1 MTRDT
6 LPGEDRMADG
16 IGARTPAER
25 RAATLLARLVDS
37 RGPVPVSALALSV
50 REYSDLDPEEA
61 DAAVGADID
70 RLRGL
75 GLVIDRL
82 RDGETV
88 AYSIADA
95 SWQHKPLVLDDEDRR
110 LLSRAAEI
118 AGPPAPGSN
127 VARGLASVAGD
138 TPEQHP
144 GAVAVSLS
152 PRDPSAAARAG
163 SYSRL
168 HRLAGLM
175 AKRRTAA
182 FGYPAADGEMRE
194 RHLEIYGLGA
204 SQGVWFAVG
213 VEPGGD
219 VTRAFAVAVMRG
231 PVEALTDPG
240 SYEIP
245 EDFDTTA
252 FLALPWRAG
261 PDPVPATVRFDSEL
275 AAFMSMYLD
284 GLPLR
289 GLDDGEL
296 EADLSVGDLERFVH
310 WVLAYGRHARI
321 TSPPEAIDRA
331 TRVLEEVAARHA

>member
-1 MTRDT
+1 
-6 LPGEDRMADG
+6 MADG
-16 IGARTPAER
+16 TGARTPAER

-37 RGPVPVSALALSV
+37 RGPVSVSALALSV
-50 REYSDLDPEEA
+50 REYAELDPEEA
-61 DAAVGADID
+61 DAAVSADID

-75 GLVIDRL
+75 GLVIDRM
-82 RDGETV
+82 RDGET
-88 AYSIADA
+88 ATYSIADA
-95 SWQHKPLVLDDEDRR
+95 SWQHKPLVLDDADRR
-110 LLSRAAEI
+110 LLAKAAEI
-118 AGPPAPGSN
+118 AGPPEPGSN
-127 VARGLASVAGD
+127 LARGLASVAGD
-138 TPEQHP
+138 IPEQHP
-144 GAVAVSLS
+144 GAVTVSLS

-175 AKRRTAA
+175 AKRRTSV
-182 FGYPAADGEMRE
+182 FGYPTADGTMRE
-194 RHLEIYGLGA
+194 RHLDIYGLGA

-219 VTRAFAVAVMRG
+219 VTKAFAVAVMRG
-231 PVEALTDPG
+231 PVEALDDADP
-240 SYEIP
+240 YEIP
-245 EDFDTTA
+245 EEYDTTA

-289 GLDDGEL
+289 ALDDGEL
-296 EADLSVGDLERFVH
+296 EADLSVGDLERFVR

-321 TSPPEAIDRA
+321 LSPDEAVGIA